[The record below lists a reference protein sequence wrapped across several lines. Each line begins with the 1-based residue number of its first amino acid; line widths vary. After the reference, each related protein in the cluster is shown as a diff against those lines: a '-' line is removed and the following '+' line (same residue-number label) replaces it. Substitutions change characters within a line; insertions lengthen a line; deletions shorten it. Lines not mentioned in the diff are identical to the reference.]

1 MKLKARQTPRPT
13 VTTKLSTKLII
24 IGSVFAVAGIII
36 AGIIF
41 YLNVGVPFTAKA
53 ATSNI
58 SGVINSYLRVTSISS
73 RTFTADNL
81 SGSIADFAVGKT
93 IMIYQAKGAN
103 IDNSNTSS
111 YGTISSLNN
120 AGYYEFAV
128 VSAQSGSGPY
138 SITVTSLTN
147 SYTASD
153 YVQLISVPSY
163 TDATVTGT
171 ITATP
176 WSATSGRGGVVAF
189 QVSNILTLD
198 ASVNVTGQGFAGGA
212 SGGSNGDCPDNTT
225 YKSTSNDFAAKGEGV
240 STDGSLYARGAQGNG
255 GGGGNPHNAGGGAGS
270 NHTYGGN
277 GGQGYQP
284 GGSCAIANA
293 GGIGGKAFTY
303 SSLTNRIFFGGGG
316 GSGQQNNNLASSGAN
331 GGGLIVI
338 RAKTVKSTC
347 TGTYGFIADGANAA
361 NTGGNDGAGGGGG
374 GGAIVLDIN
383 NYSLTCGIIARANGG
398 NGGNVTDAASHGGG
412 AGGGVGIIMET
423 NPTSN
428 ANVTIQSTVGTTGKD
443 CASCTSNTA
452 TPAGTPAAS
461 RMSIT
466 SIPGTGIITLPV
478 KLLYFSGVVADNA
491 VNLSWATATEENN
504 DYFTIER
511 SSDGITFDSIL
522 YEKGADNSTKEIRYS
537 ATDKTVRTPVTYYR
551 LKQTDLDK
559 KYTYSNV
566 IYVDTKTI
574 KGSDEGGSISIY
586 PNPASDKLNIVVTGN
601 NTTAVK
607 MTSSS
612 GKVVYTNTFNE
623 TELQVDVTA
632 METGIYIL
640 EVSSGH
646 EKKTEKLIVRH

>member
-41 YLNVGVPFTAKA
+41 YLNVGVPLTARA
-53 ATSNI
+53 ATNI
-58 SGVINSYLRVTSISS
+58 SGVINSYLRVTAISS
-73 RTFTADNL
+73 KTFTADNL

-111 YGTISSLNN
+111 YGTVSSLNN

-128 VSAQSGSGPY
+128 ISARTGSGPY

-147 SYTASD
+147 SYTAGG
-153 YVQLISVPSY
+153 YVQLVSVPSY

-176 WSATSGRGGVVAF
+176 WSATQGRGGVVAF
-189 QVSNILTLD
+189 QVSNDLTLGG
-198 ASVNVTGQGFAGGA
+198 SINVSGQGFAGGA
-212 SGGSNGDCPDNTT
+212 NGGSNGDCPDNGT
-225 YKSTSNDFAAKGEGV
+225 YKSTVNDFAAKGEGI
-240 STDGSLYARGAQGNG
+240 STDGSLYARGAQANG

-284 GGSCAIANA
+284 GGSCAVANA
-293 GGIGGKAFTY
+293 GGVGGKAFTY
-303 SSLTNRIFFGGGG
+303 SSLTNRVFFGGGG
-316 GSGQQNNNLASSGAN
+316 GSGQQNNSLASSGAN
-331 GGGLIVI
+331 GGGIIVI

-347 TGTYGFIADGANAA
+347 GGTYGFIADGANAA

-374 GGAIVLDIN
+374 GGVIVLDVN
-383 NYSLTCGIIARANGG
+383 GYSLTCGIIARANGG
-398 NGGNVTDAASHGGG
+398 SGGNVTDAASHGGG

-423 NPTSN
+423 NPTTN

-443 CASCTSNTA
+443 CAGCTSNTA
-452 TPAGTPAAS
+452 TPAGTPASS
-461 RMSIT
+461 RMAIS

-491 VNLSWATATEENN
+491 VDLSWATASEENN

-511 SSDGITFDSIL
+511 SADGIKFDSIL
-522 YEKGADNSTKEIRYS
+522 YEKGAGNSVKEIRYS
-537 ATDKTVRTPVTYYR
+537 ATDKTVRTSVAYYR
-551 LKQTDLDK
+551 LKQTDYDK

-566 IYVDTKTI
+566 VYVDTKDI
-574 KGSDEGGSISIY
+574 KVSDEGGTISLY
-586 PNPASDKLNIVVTGN
+586 PNPVSDKLNVVVTGN
-601 NTTAVK
+601 GPTAVK
-607 MTSSS
+607 MVNSR
-612 GKVVYTNTFNE
+612 GNVVYTNTF
-623 TELQVDVTA
+623 TEQESQIDVAA
-632 METGIYIL
+632 MENGIYIL
-640 EVSSGH
+640 EVTSGA
-646 EKKTEKLIVRH
+646 EKKVEKIIVRH